1 MRPMIKRISHRVR
14 HRLGPFKEFL
24 IRGLISGDVFLGNA
38 IRSHRP
44 PFVMV
49 AFKPQFAYVPESVVA
64 QPYLRKILELV
75 ILRYLPGIQMAMVIN
90 DGHLRRMLVI

>member
-1 MRPMIKRISHRVR
+1 MDSEYTAKLQMRPMIKRISHRVR

-49 AFKPQFAYVPESVVA
+49 SA

>member
-1 MRPMIKRISHRVR
+1 MDSEYTAKLQMRPMIKRISHRVR

-24 IRGLISGDVFLGNA
+24 VRRFISGDIFLGNTV
-38 IRSHRP
+38 RSHRP

-49 AFKPQFAYVPESVVA
+49 SA

>member
-49 AFKPQFAYVPESVVA
+49 SA

>member
-38 IRSHRP
+38 IRSHRS

-49 AFKPQFAYVPESVVA
+49 SA